1 MKKPTIIYLLGLIL
15 SSCTLLEDN
24 NSQLTTEVRNSS
36 ELTEIL
42 TSAKGLGIITFIED
56 GRDKTSQFSGYR
68 FSFNTDGSVIAS
80 LNGTDISGTYQ
91 VFRDDGRLELEMD
104 FPSNSPLYELD
115 DDWYFES
122 KTSDTLS
129 FEDSGD
135 RLVFQF

>member
-1 MKKPTIIYLLGLIL
+1 MKRPTLVYLLGMFL
-15 SSCTLLEDN
+15 SSCALLEDN
-24 NSQLTTEVRNSS
+24 NSQVSTEVRNSS

-42 TSAKGLGIITFIED
+42 TSATGLRIVTFIED
-56 GRDKTSQFSGYR
+56 GRDKTSQFSGYT
-68 FSFNTDGSVIAS
+68 FSFSADGSVTAT
-80 LNGTDISGTYQ
+80 LNGTNINGTYR

-104 FPSNSPLYELD
+104 FPLNSPLYELD

-122 KTSDTLS
+122 RTSDTLS

>member
-1 MKKPTIIYLLGLIL
+1 MKRPTLIYLLGMFL
-15 SSCTLLEDN
+15 SSCALLEDN
-24 NSQLTTEVRNSS
+24 NSQVSTEVRNSS

-42 TSAKGLGIITFIED
+42 TSATSLSIITFIED
-56 GRDKTSQFSGYR
+56 GRDKTSQFSGYI
-68 FSFNTDGSVIAS
+68 FSFNTDGSVRAS
-80 LNGTDISGTYQ
+80 LNGTDISGTYR

-104 FPSNSPLYELD
+104 FPLNSPLYELD

-122 KTSDTLS
+122 KTSNTLS